1 MFAALG
7 WRVANESS
15 GQWTSYLHC
24 RRSTPESLLI
34 PTEWCGALQRKTAA
48 VTAFLRPHSQN
59 YAIIRQISPN
69 PDKDRTNLGLPQ
81 QVASKYAGKR
91 LLIVDDDAD
100 MRLLLAEYFRR
111 LGFQVEEHEDGA
123 AALEP
128 ATIGRFDCFIF
139 DVSMPG
145 MTGFELLKRVRDRG
159 VQTPALFLTAHDA
172 LDYKVAGYE
181 SGGDDYLA
189 KPFSPRELEFRVEAL
204 LRRTSTLPPERDTER
219 VEVGGLVID
228 KRRHE
233 VIRQGVR
240 IDLTPL
246 EFQILE
252 LLASEPGRAW
262 SRNALL
268 DRVWSTEYEGYQRN
282 IDPHINRLRKKL
294 ETDPKNPRYVLTVR
308 GVGYKLNE
316 AP

>member
-1 MFAALG
+1 LA
-7 WRVANESS
+7 
-15 GQWTSYLHC
+15 Q
-24 RRSTPESLLI
+24 
-34 PTEWCGALQRKTAA
+34 Q
-48 VTAFLRPHSQN
+48 
-59 YAIIRQISPN
+59 
-69 PDKDRTNLGLPQ
+69 PQ
-81 QVASKYAGKR
+81 PGSKYSGKR

-111 LGFQVEEHEDGA
+111 LGFQVDERESGT

-128 ATIGRFDCFIF
+128 AVAGHFDCFIF

-145 MTGFELLKRVRDRG
+145 MSGLELLKRLRDRG
-159 VQTPALFLTAHDA
+159 IRTPALFLTAHDA
-172 LDYKVAGYE
+172 LDDKVAGFE
-181 SGGDDYLA
+181 AGADDYLA
-189 KPFSPRELEFRVEAL
+189 KPFSPRELEYRVEAL
-204 LRRTSTLPPERDTER
+204 LRRSSDAPPPSDDERIQ
-219 VEVGGLVID
+219 VGDLVID

-233 VIRQGVR
+233 VSREGQRV
-240 IDLTPL
+240 DLTPL

-268 DRVWSTEYEGYQRN
+268 DKVWSTDYEGYQRN

-294 ETDPKNPRYVLTVR
+294 EVDPKNPKYVLTVR

>member
-1 MFAALG
+1 MEQKAA
-7 WRVANESS
+7 
-15 GQWTSYLHC
+15 
-24 RRSTPESLLI
+24 
-34 PTEWCGALQRKTAA
+34 K
-48 VTAFLRPHSQN
+48 
-59 YAIIRQISPN
+59 
-69 PDKDRTNLGLPQ
+69 
-81 QVASKYAGKR
+81 KYAGKR

-111 LGFQVEEHEDGA
+111 LGFDVDERESGA

-128 ATIGRFDCFIF
+128 AQAGRFDCFIL

-145 MTGFELLKRVRDRG
+145 MSGFELLKKIRARG
-159 VQTPALFLTAHDA
+159 IQTPALFLTAHDA
-172 LDYKVAGYE
+172 LDDKVAGFE
-181 SGGDDYLA
+181 AGADDYLA
-189 KPFSPRELEFRVEAL
+189 KPFSPRELEYRVEAL
-204 LRRTSTLPPERDTER
+204 LRRSGKVETTDDGERI
-219 VEVGGLVID
+219 EVGDLVID

-233 VIRQGVR
+233 VRRGGAR

-252 LLASEPGRAW
+252 LLAGEPGRAW

-268 DRVWSTEYEGYQRN
+268 DRVWSTDYEGYQRN

-294 ETDPKNPRYVLTVR
+294 EADPKNPNYVLTVR

-316 AP
+316 SP

>member
-1 MFAALG
+1 VDRFCFEHEFLDHILELG
-7 WRVANESS
+7 YNSP
-15 GQWTSYLHC
+15 
-24 RRSTPESLLI
+24 RSKS
-34 PTEWCGALQRKTAA
+34 
-48 VTAFLRPHSQN
+48 
-59 YAIIRQISPN
+59 
-69 PDKDRTNLGLPQ
+69 PQ
-81 QVASKYAGKR
+81 QEKHVAESQQGTSKYAGKR

-111 LGFQVEEHEDGA
+111 LGFQVDERDSGA

-128 ATIGRFDCFIF
+128 ATTGRFDCFIF

-181 SGGDDYLA
+181 AGGDDYLA
-189 KPFSPRELEFRVEAL
+189 KPFSPRELEYRVEAL
-204 LRRTSTLPPERDTER
+204 LRRTGPIQSGKDNDR
-219 VEVGGLVID
+219 VEVGDLVID

-233 VIRQGVR
+233 VIRQGSRV
-240 IDLTPL
+240 DLTPL

>member
-1 MFAALG
+1 MLSTETASFSLDHPYETAL
-7 WRVANESS
+7 
-15 GQWTSYLHC
+15 YFFHD
-24 RRSTPESLLI
+24 
-34 PTEWCGALQRKTAA
+34 
-48 VTAFLRPHSQN
+48 
-59 YAIIRQISPN
+59 ISPN
-69 PDKDRTNLGLPQ
+69 TAKDRENLGQPS
-81 QVASKYAGKR
+81 QVASKFAGKR
-91 LLIVDDDAD
+91 LLIVDDETD

-111 LGFQVEEHEDGA
+111 LGFQVEERESGV

-128 ATIGRFDCFIF
+128 ATSGRFDCFIF
-139 DVSMPG
+139 DVSMSG
-145 MTGFELLKRVRDRG
+145 MSGFDLLRRVRERG
-159 VQTPALFLTAHDA
+159 VQTPTLFLTAHDA

-181 SGGDDYLA
+181 AGADDYLG
-189 KPFSPRELEFRVEAL
+189 KPFSPRELELRIEAL
-204 LRRTSTLPPERDTER
+204 LRRTSGIQADSDGER
-219 VEVGGLVID
+219 VQVGGLVID

-233 VIRQGVR
+233 VIREGAR

-262 SRNALL
+262 SRNDLL

>member
-1 MFAALG
+1 
-7 WRVANESS
+7 
-15 GQWTSYLHC
+15 
-24 RRSTPESLLI
+24 
-34 PTEWCGALQRKTAA
+34 
-48 VTAFLRPHSQN
+48 
-59 YAIIRQISPN
+59 
-69 PDKDRTNLGLPQ
+69 LGLPQ
-81 QVASKYAGKR
+81 QVASKYTGKR

-111 LGFQVEEHEDGA
+111 LGFQVEEHESGA
-123 AALEP
+123 EGLEP
-128 ATIGRFDCFIF
+128 ATVGKFDCFIF
-139 DVSMPG
+139 DVAMPG
-145 MTGFELLKRVRDRG
+145 MTGFELLKRVRERG

-189 KPFSPRELEFRVEAL
+189 KPFSPRELEYRVEAL
-204 LRRTSTLPPERDTER
+204 LRRTSTIQPDGDTER
-219 VEVGGLVID
+219 VEVGSLVID

-233 VIRQGVR
+233 VIRQGVK

>member
-1 MFAALG
+1 L
-7 WRVANESS
+7 V
-15 GQWTSYLHC
+15 Q
-24 RRSTPESLLI
+24 TP
-34 PTEWCGALQRKTAA
+34 T
-48 VTAFLRPHSQN
+48 
-59 YAIIRQISPN
+59 
-69 PDKDRTNLGLPQ
+69 
-81 QVASKYAGKR
+81 VASKYAGKR

-111 LGFQVEEHEDGA
+111 LGFQVVEHESGA

-128 ATIGRFDCFIF
+128 ATTGKFDCFIF

-145 MTGFELLKRVRDRG
+145 MTGFELLKRIRDRG

-189 KPFSPRELEFRVEAL
+189 KPFSPRELEYRVEAL
-204 LRRTSTLPPERDTER
+204 LRRTNVIQPGTDDDR
-219 VEVGGLVID
+219 VEVGDLVVD

-233 VIRQGVR
+233 VVRQGVR

>member
-1 MFAALG
+1 M
-7 WRVANESS
+7 
-15 GQWTSYLHC
+15 GQ
-24 RRSTPESLLI
+24 PQ
-34 PTEWCGALQRKTAA
+34 P
-48 VTAFLRPHSQN
+48 VT
-59 YAIIRQISPN
+59 
-69 PDKDRTNLGLPQ
+69 
-81 QVASKYAGKR
+81 SKYAGKR

-111 LGFQVEEHEDGA
+111 LGFQVEECESGA
-123 AALEP
+123 AALQP
-128 ATIGRFDCFIF
+128 AITGRFDCFIL

-172 LDYKVAGYE
+172 LDYKVAGFE
-181 SGGDDYLA
+181 AGADDYLA
-189 KPFSPRELEFRVEAL
+189 KPFSPRELEYRVEAL
-204 LRRTSTLPPERDTER
+204 LRRSSSAAPVSKDEER
-219 VEVGGLVID
+219 VEVGDLIID

-233 VIRQGVR
+233 VIREGSRV
-240 IDLTPL
+240 DLTPL